1 MKKLILATDRL
12 NNLDTE
18 LIGNGG
24 QSRLDIM
31 LGLSTG
37 TVWADEFYDHEA
49 NSWKMYLDENI
60 ICVGTARNAIIED
73 EETGEADPDGRC
85 WWNIRIYSPNDNPAD
100 DIYLSG
106 DYYNDYYD
114 VDNVID
120 VISMLY
126 MEEEE

>member
-1 MKKLILATDRL
+1 MKKLILMTERL

-31 LGLSTG
+31 LDIDTG
-37 TVWADEFYDHEA
+37 EVWADVFFDHEA
-49 NSWKMYLDENI
+49 NSWTKYDGKNI
-60 ICVGTARNAIIED
+60 ICVGRARNAILED
-73 EETGEADPDGRC
+73 DETGEADPDGRC
-85 WWNIRIYSPNDNPAD
+85 WWTVMVYPPNGNHNDA
-100 DIYLSG
+100 IYLSG

-126 MEEEE
+126 MEE

>member
-18 LIGNGG
+18 LIGDGG

-31 LGLSTG
+31 LDLSTG
-37 TVWADEFYDHEA
+37 EVWADVFYDHEA
-49 NSWKMYLDENI
+49 NSWTEYDDKNV
-60 ICVGTARNAIIED
+60 ICVGRARNAILVD
-73 EETGEADPDGRC
+73 DETGEADPDGRC
-85 WWNIRIYSPNDNPAD
+85 WWTVGIDAPNGNPD
-100 DIYLSG
+100 DTIYLSG

-114 VDNVID
+114 VDVVLD

-126 MEEEE
+126 GKEE

>member
-18 LIGNGG
+18 LIGDGG

-31 LGLSTG
+31 LDLDTG
-37 TVWADEFYDHEA
+37 EVWADEYFIHEA
-49 NSWKMYLDENI
+49 NSWTRYDDKNI
-60 ICVGTARNAIIED
+60 ICVGQATNAIIED
-73 EETGEADPDGRC
+73 EETGEADPEGRC
-85 WWNIRIYSPNDNPAD
+85 WWTVMIYAPNGNPD
-100 DIYLSG
+100 DAIYLSG

-114 VDNVID
+114 VDIVID

-126 MEEEE
+126 GKEE

>member
-31 LGLSTG
+31 LDIDTG
-37 TVWADEFYDHEA
+37 EVWADEFFDHED
-49 NSWKMYLDENI
+49 NSWTRYEDKNI
-60 ICVGTARNAIIED
+60 ICIGTARNSKMED
-73 EETGEADPDGRC
+73 EETGEEVEGCD
-85 WWNIRIYSPNDNPAD
+85 WNITIYAPNDNPAD

-126 MEEEE
+126 MEE

>member
-12 NNLDTE
+12 NSLDTE

-31 LGLSTG
+31 LDLDTG
-37 TVWADEFYDHEA
+37 EVWADVFFDHEQ
-49 NSWKMYLDENI
+49 NSWTRYHDKNI
-60 ICVGTARNAIIED
+60 VCVGTARNAIIVD
-73 EETGEADPDGRC
+73 EETGEEDPEGRC
-85 WWNIRIYSPNDNPAD
+85 WWTVMVYPPNGNPD
-100 DIYLSG
+100 DAIFLSG